1 MMLDLELHAELVD
14 HSVIDMGTIIHD
26 DSFWNTVP
34 TNKVMSDESGDNVLG
49 NRSK

>member
-1 MMLDLELHAELVD
+1 MMLDLELHAELGD
-14 HSVIDMGTIIHD
+14 HSIIEIGTIIRN

-34 TNKVMSDESGDNVLG
+34 TDEVISDESGHKVLG